1 MADTLLC
8 QPPLLVFPEAFSHLT
23 AKFFEEVN
31 STSKVV
37 PLSVDSDRGE
47 ELAAFAHALQSE
59 FPHMKRAAEYYYSLI
74 NPDRPRRPYAQLA
87 FIEAGPSA
95 TTNLSSVEL
104 VFPQNEQ
111 CRAHLGE
118 FMQGYRPSAE
128 AIDCKFLPGKVN
140 STRKLESFAV
150 GFVDGYTKEWTEDQ
164 LEHKD
169 VSSMLL
175 SFRWVRCCFTY
186 RENSGTYFLQSLRAL
201 PAHLLGEWWVPGMTL
216 RSEASKY
223 AGKQQFKEILQTS
236 GESSILFISRLIK
249 DTAYAA
255 KTAQVD
261 EDGAIMLHDI
271 CLLWLWLRKKLEVKD
286 EDDGSDSNNENEL
299 GDQEDDTDVR
309 DDSIYGKRDGA
320 ITGVA
325 VVYKEKNN
333 IFLGTKGYKV
343 GVVRDV
349 IMSNKIELPN
359 FPQYAPLVDA
369 LKGPADDTE
378 TRPAKKI
385 KISSEETCG
394 EDQISSL
401 AKTKLSINGAA
412 DLITDE
418 GGDCLFLAS
427 RAHNTF
433 TAFREMLFDCNPKFV
448 AVV

>member
-1 MADTLLC
+1 MVHMYWTAGEPMTVEIATKATLDQADEPLREELL
-8 QPPLLVFPEAFSHLT
+8 Q
-23 AKFFEEVN
+23 
-31 STSKVV
+31 TSRKLRSYQMGFWGITVPHGV
-37 PLSVDSDRGE
+37 PL
-47 ELAAFAHALQSE
+47 ELLQ
-59 FPHMKRAAEYYYSLI
+59 
-74 NPDRPRRPYAQLA
+74 
-87 FIEAGPSA
+87 
-95 TTNLSSVEL
+95 
-104 VFPQNEQ
+104 
-111 CRAHLGE
+111 
-118 FMQGYRPSAE
+118 
-128 AIDCKFLPGKVN
+128 
-140 STRKLESFAV
+140 
-150 GFVDGYTKEWTEDQ
+150 
-164 LEHKD
+164 
-169 VSSMLL
+169 
-175 SFRWVRCCFTY
+175 
-186 RENSGTYFLQSLRAL
+186 
-201 PAHLLGEWWVPGMTL
+201 GEWWVPGMTL

-255 KTAQVD
+255 VKTAQVD

-271 CLLWLWLRKKLEVKD
+271 CLLWLWLRKKLEVGEYMKANLHIFGGKATDAESTVLPAVSSWVEEVLLDCPEVKSTNDHAVVMWINLPACGIIGVARYEYMITAVSNLLAKYRRCKKEEETTKEEIDGEVKD

-309 DDSIYGKRDGA
+309 DVRYKLEKDLSLKERNLKVRNITWVFQPDSIYGKRDGA